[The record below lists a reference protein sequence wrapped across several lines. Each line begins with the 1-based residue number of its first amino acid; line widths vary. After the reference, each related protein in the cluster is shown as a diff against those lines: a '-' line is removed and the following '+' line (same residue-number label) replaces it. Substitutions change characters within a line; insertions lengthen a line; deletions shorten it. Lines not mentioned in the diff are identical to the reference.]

1 MESKIK
7 DKKCSHH
14 KNTIFSFYCFDD
26 KEFLCSKC
34 FKEHKKHN
42 IEIIDDLKEK
52 TLFFKSL
59 NKMYLTLNDYYLK
72 VKKVLEKVKSEI
84 EVSLKTINEKI
95 ADLQKSAPPDESK
108 SIFSLSFN
116 EYEKISTISEILKK
130 THELSDDLGD
140 LTKEIKSNH
149 AYKNFRLI
157 SKSVKV
163 LESSKEYPA
172 HPLDIMFGRKN
183 NAEFALFDGCK
194 NHFLVLDLG
203 EYCFLKK
210 IKIGIDNYDCSLKNF
225 KVQIKNDIGKWE
237 DAGNFICA
245 QFGFNPNIQEFS
257 INKETQFVRMDL
269 IDGWGTQSGNFIMIK
284 FLGFEIGDI
293 L

>member
-1 MESKIK
+1 MEPKVK

-52 TLFFKSL
+52 SLFFKSL
-59 NKMYLTLNDYYLK
+59 NKMFLTLTDYYLK
-72 VKKVLEKVKSEI
+72 VKSILEKVKNEI
-84 EVSLKTINEKI
+84 EDSLIIINEKI
-95 ADLQKSAPPDESK
+95 EDLKKSSAPEEGK

-116 EYEKISTISEILKK
+116 EYEKISVITEILKK

-149 AYKNFRLI
+149 IFKNFRVI
-157 SKSVKV
+157 SKSVKI

-183 NAEFALFDGCK
+183 NAEFSLFDGCK

-210 IKIGIDNYDCSLKNF
+210 IKIGVDNYDCSLKNF
-225 KVQIKNDIGKWE
+225 KVQIKNEIGKWE
-237 DAGNFICA
+237 DAGSFICA
-245 QFGFNPNIQEFS
+245 QYSFNQNLQDFT
-257 INKETQFVRMDL
+257 INKETQFVRIDL
-269 IDGWGTQSGNFIMIK
+269 IDGWGVKSGNFILVK
-284 FLGFEIGDI
+284 FLCFEVGDI

>member
-1 MESKIK
+1 MEPKVK

-52 TLFFKSL
+52 SLFFKSL
-59 NKMYLTLNDYYLK
+59 NKMFLNLTDYSLK
-72 VKKVLEKVKSEI
+72 VKSILEKVKNEI
-84 EVSLKTINEKI
+84 EDSLIIINEKI
-95 ADLQKSAPPDESK
+95 EDLKKSSAPEEGK

-116 EYEKISTISEILKK
+116 EYEKISVITEILKK

-149 AYKNFRLI
+149 IFKNFRVI
-157 SKSVKV
+157 SKSVKI

-183 NAEFALFDGCK
+183 NAEFSLFDGCK

-210 IKIGIDNYDCSLKNF
+210 IKIGVDNYDCSLKNF
-225 KVQIKNDIGKWE
+225 KVQIKNEIGKWE
-237 DAGNFICA
+237 DAGSFICA
-245 QFGFNPNIQEFS
+245 QYSFNQNLQDFT
-257 INKETQFVRMDL
+257 INKETQFVRIDL
-269 IDGWGTQSGNFIMIK
+269 IDGWGVKSGNFILVK
-284 FLGFEIGDI
+284 FLCFEVGDI

>member
-1 MESKIK
+1 MEPKVK

-52 TLFFKSL
+52 SLFFKSL
-59 NKMYLTLNDYYLK
+59 NKMFLTLTDYYLK
-72 VKKVLEKVKSEI
+72 VKSILEKVKNEI
-84 EVSLKTINEKI
+84 EDSLIIINEKI
-95 ADLQKSAPPDESK
+95 EDLKKSSAPEEGK

-116 EYEKISTISEILKK
+116 EYEKISVITEILKK

-149 AYKNFRLI
+149 IFKNFRVI
-157 SKSVKV
+157 SKSVKI

-183 NAEFALFDGCK
+183 NAEFSLFDGCK

-210 IKIGIDNYDCSLKNF
+210 IKIGVDNYDCSLKNF
-225 KVQIKNDIGKWE
+225 KVQIKNEIGKWE
-237 DAGNFICA
+237 DAGSFICA
-245 QFGFNPNIQEFS
+245 QYSFNQNLQDFT
-257 INKETQFVRMDL
+257 INKETQFVRIDL
-269 IDGWGTQSGNFIMIK
+269 IDGWGVKSGNFILIK
-284 FLGFEIGDI
+284 FLCFEVGDI

>member
-1 MESKIK
+1 MEPKVK

-52 TLFFKSL
+52 SLFFKSL
-59 NKMYLTLNDYYLK
+59 NKMFLSLTDYYLK
-72 VKKVLEKVKSEI
+72 VKSILEKVKNEI
-84 EVSLKTINEKI
+84 EDSLIIINEKI
-95 ADLQKSAPPDESK
+95 EDLKKSSAPEEGK

-116 EYEKISTISEILKK
+116 EYEKISVITEILKK

-149 AYKNFRLI
+149 IFKNFRVI
-157 SKSVKV
+157 SKSVKI

-183 NAEFALFDGCK
+183 NAEFSLFDGCK

-210 IKIGIDNYDCSLKNF
+210 IKIGVDNYDCSLKNF
-225 KVQIKNDIGKWE
+225 KVQIKNEIGKWE
-237 DAGNFICA
+237 DAGSFICA
-245 QFGFNPNIQEFS
+245 QYSFNQNLQDFT
-257 INKETQFVRMDL
+257 INKETQFVRIDL
-269 IDGWGTQSGNFIMIK
+269 IDGWGVKSGNFILVK
-284 FLGFEIGDI
+284 FLCFEVGDI

>member
-1 MESKIK
+1 MEPKIK

-34 FKEHKKHN
+34 FKDHKKHN

-59 NKMYLTLNDYYLK
+59 NKMYLSLTDYYLK
-72 VKKVLEKVKSEI
+72 VKKILEKVKSEI
-84 EVSLKTINEKI
+84 EISLKTINEKLV
-95 ADLQKSAPPDESK
+95 DLQKSSQPDESK
-108 SIFSLSFN
+108 SVFSLSFN
-116 EYEKISTISEILKK
+116 EYERISTISEILKK
-130 THELSDDLGD
+130 THELSDELGD

-149 AYKNFRLI
+149 IYKNFRLI

-183 NAEFALFDGCK
+183 NAEFTLFDGSK

-245 QFGFNPNIQEFS
+245 QFGFNPNTQEFS